1 VSITSDRNSV
11 SSGKKKVL
19 VIAHPELA
27 GAIYEALDS
36 YIERPPGPRA
46 LVPITS
52 SAEATV
58 AWLVD
63 RIFPS
68 PSLKKTAFFKRA
80 WSALKT
86 LGSNQ
91 PLALPATNATGSP
104 MSLFGWGGYQ
114 FVIIQDLWPVDSASG
129 RTLECAG
136 YVLANLDYY
145 LWGNFG
151 TKKIILVSDKEFPQR
166 KAEWIRELHLPS
178 LTSIDAVASEFDRK
192 QAFELVE
199 LGDGSQLTE
208 QLVRLLQGDETPH
221 NSGPRATRAVSNRV
235 TDDREEESPSGE
247 SPSDIADHLRY
258 PVLQEV
264 LRALQSYVGEQAEV
278 LVVDDEFSDLEE
290 TFKQLTGRQLDDQ
303 PKLSSNQVKVTKA
316 SDGIV
321 RQVDTFDALIDLCM
335 SEFHN
340 AAGSSKRYTLL
351 VTDIL
356 FRGPTWNKTGLDLIE
371 TLRLKLKQEKARR
384 IGIVAYTAFTT
395 PFIAMSSHQ
404 RGADFVVA
412 KLDVGAHDV
421 KIKGSQR
428 LMMTLAFLCFQ
439 KSFLSDKRKE
449 ADDMRKA
456 AKPGESF
463 DPAQRSLRQLRAVLP
478 KHTVSPHL
486 QQEWQDTCYLF
497 EALGVYESESPQ
509 LKEIYQEVS
518 TKYD

>member
-1 VSITSDRNSV
+1 VSTTSDRNSD
-11 SSGKKKVL
+11 SSGRKKVL

-27 GAIYEALDS
+27 AAIYEALDP
-36 YIERPPGPRA
+36 YIESPAGPRT
-46 LVPITS
+46 LVHTTS
-52 SAEATV
+52 SEKATV
-58 AWLVD
+58 AWLCD

-68 PSLKKTAFFKRA
+68 PSLKKTAFFKKA
-80 WSALKT
+80 WSAFKT
-86 LGSNQ
+86 LGRNQ

-114 FVIIQDLWPVDSASG
+114 FVIIQDLWPVDSDSG

-178 LTSIDAVASEFDRK
+178 LTSVDAVVSEFDRK

-199 LGDGSQLTE
+199 LGGEGELRE
-208 QLVRLLQGDETPH
+208 RLVRLLKGDENPH
-221 NSGPRATRAVSNRV
+221 NSGSQEIRTVSSSV
-235 TDDREEESPSGE
+235 TDGREQENPSK
-247 SPSDIADHLRY
+247 IVDHLRY

-278 LVVDDEFSDLEE
+278 LVVDDEFSDLDE

-303 PKLSSNQVKVTKA
+303 TALSSNQVKVTKA
-316 SDGIV
+316 SEGIV
-321 RQVDTFDALIDLCM
+321 RQVPTFDALVDLCM
-335 SEFHN
+335 REFHN
-340 AAGSSKRYTLL
+340 AASSSKRYTLL

-356 FRGPTWNKTGLDLIE
+356 FRGPTWNKTGLDLID
-371 TLRLKLKQEKARR
+371 TLRLRLKQEKARR

-412 KLDVGAHDV
+412 KLDFGPHDV
-421 KIKGSQR
+421 KVKGSQR

-456 AKPGESF
+456 AKSGDSF
-463 DPAQRSLRQLRAVLP
+463 ARAQRSLRQLQAVLP
-478 KHTVSPHL
+478 KHTVSLHL

-497 EALGVYESESPQ
+497 EALGVYESES